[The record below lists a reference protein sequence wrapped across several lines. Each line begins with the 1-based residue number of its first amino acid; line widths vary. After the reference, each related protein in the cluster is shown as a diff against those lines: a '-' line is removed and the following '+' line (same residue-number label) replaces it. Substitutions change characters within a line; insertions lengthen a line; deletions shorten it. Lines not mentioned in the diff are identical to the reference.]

1 MSGTGTDPALMAPAP
16 DDAAPV
22 DDTAVADD
30 AAPDDSGGPTVLCTI
45 MDNGDGTFQLVQGDE
60 PEAGDGGDDT
70 AMSGEAS
77 EGMPPA
83 AGGVAESPQ
92 GQSFDSP
99 GPLLKAVLDL
109 LKAAEEKSGGGAE
122 AQFQAGYSGDK
133 EPKQKY

>member
-1 MSGTGTDPALMAPAP
+1 MAPGDNDIDPTVTDTGA
-16 DDAAPV
+16 DAGA
-22 DDTAVADD
+22 ADD
-30 AAPDDSGGPTVLCTI
+30 ATDPGADDAGGAGATVLCTI
-45 MDNGDGTFQLVQGDE
+45 LDNGDGTFQLVQGDE
-60 PEAGDGGDDT
+60 PESGDGGDDT

-83 AGGVAESPQ
+83 AGGVAASPQ

-122 AQFQAGYSGDK
+122 ANFQAGYSGGK
-133 EPKQKY
+133 PAAS